1 MPEGER
7 RAKGLGKR
15 RRKPARRSR
24 RTSTGIRHAVGKVCL
39 VTVML
44 FLGYIGLALLR
55 SRNLGGVAIVATLM
69 LALAALAYFS
79 ASRRQGGSGRGSR
92 PGPRRGR

>member
-1 MPEGER
+1 M
-7 RAKGLGKR
+7 GKR
-15 RRKPARRSR
+15 RRRPVRRSH
-24 RTSTGIRHAVGKVCL
+24 RTSAGIRHAVGKVIL

-79 ASRRQGGSGRGSR
+79 ASRKRGGSGQSSR
-92 PGPRRGR
+92 PGPRRSR

>member
-7 RAKGLGKR
+7 RAKGMGKR
-15 RRKPARRSR
+15 RRQPARRSR
-24 RTSTGIRHAVGKVCL
+24 RTSAGIRHAVGKVIL

-79 ASRRQGGSGRGSR
+79 ASRKQGGSGQSSR
-92 PGPRRGR
+92 PGPRRDR